1 VAGKKQNGSSNA
13 WFGNIRGTGQELRDR
28 LAQDAA
34 ERAAEG
40 KREGSIILNQKDVLT
55 GSWDAHKVLFTT
67 LGGKLR
73 AITADDLAAFR
84 RNIQTAQSRLKKGIT
99 AKQIIDWSS
108 AKIDGGTKS
117 DLERARTEIRFAV
130 PVRANNGRVF
140 FTTNSGP
147 DSKVSR
153 HHVIVEFLNYGAE
166 AASGVTDPRKSA
178 MRLRKGPVKIECDC
192 ERWRY
197 FGFRYMATIGGYNA
211 GRAET
216 GYSKIKN
223 PRLQS
228 LACKHIVRVMSEV
241 DSGGAALAY
250 LTNLMSKA
258 KSNDEAKA
266 KAGQSQREAERI
278 LRNQERRTTGNEIK
292 TSEQKRLERQAAKA
306 KKEMTDKMK
315 GIQTK
320 KPKPASKKTTRIN
333 DLVALYRKNGVSR
346 QAVESFLD
354 MGAIAL
360 PKGTTRAEFL
370 AAYDSAG

>member
-1 VAGKKQNGSSNA
+1 MANYKPPKG
-13 WFGNIRGTGQELRDR
+13 WLGNVRGTGQELRDR
-28 LAQDAA
+28 LANDAA

-40 KREGSIILNQKDVLT
+40 RRHGSIILNQNDVLT
-55 GSWDAHKVLFTT
+55 GNWDAHKVLFTT

-73 AITADDLAAFR
+73 AITAEDLAAFR

-108 AKIDGGTKS
+108 SIIDGGAKS
-117 DLERARTEIRFAV
+117 DLERARTEINYAV
-130 PVRANNGRVF
+130 PVRANNGKVF
-140 FTTNSGP
+140 FTTNAGP

-228 LACKHIVRVMSEV
+228 LACKHIVRVMAEV

-250 LTNLMSKA
+250 LTNLMAKA
-258 KSNDEAKA
+258 KSNDDAKA
-266 KAGQSQREAERI
+266 KAGQSQKEAERI
-278 LRNQERRTTGNEIK
+278 LSNQERRKTGHDIK
-292 TSEQKRLERQAAKA
+292 TSEQKRQERAAAKA
-306 KKEMTDKMK
+306 RKEMTEKMK
-315 GIQTK
+315 NAPPPK
-320 KPKPASKKTTRIN
+320 KIKPASKKLTRLN
-333 DLVALYRKNGVSR
+333 DLAIQFKRSGVSR
-346 QAVESFLD
+346 KAVESFLD

-360 PKGTTRAEFL
+360 PKGATKAEFL
-370 AAYDSAG
+370 SAFDAVG